1 MFKGFFVGCI
11 VRYCP
16 KRFDPIF
23 ALCGSILGQFDP
35 LNKFIKWDK
44 AMSLTDVMCKKA
56 QPQEKQYRLSD
67 INGLSLRIDPNGKKY
82 WSIRYT
88 ENGQRKS
95 KALGIYPELSLKCAR
110 EIALDLKYKL
120 KNTVEAEVMQ
130 PHFQEVAEDWF
141 NNQKETWSP
150 KHISNVQASLDELYI
165 ALANKPINQIQAPEI
180 LQIIKKIEA
189 RGSLEV
195 AKRTLSR
202 CGMVMKYA
210 IAHGHRYDNPAG
222 DLVYALKNKRV
233 KNLASLPAS
242 DMPEFL
248 RKVRAYPSD
257 AQTHHAII
265 LIMLTGVRVS
275 ELLQARWDE
284 FDLEGHKWDIP
295 EDRMKNRLPHRV
307 PLTDMMIE
315 ELNALRLTHN
325 QELLFPHRLNNKE
338 PMRSESILAVIKRS
352 GYAGRMTTHGF
363 RSLFSTVLNESN
375 LFNPDAIER
384 QLAHVPQNRIR
395 SAYNRAQYWDER
407 VKIMEWYGE
416 QVMNWLI

>member
-1 MFKGFFVGCI
+1 M
-11 VRYCP
+11 
-16 KRFDPIF
+16 
-23 ALCGSILGQFDP
+23 
-35 LNKFIKWDK
+35 WDK
-44 AMSLTDVMCKKA
+44 DMSLTDVQCKKA
-56 QPQEKQYRLSD
+56 LPQEKQYRLSD

-88 ENGQRKS
+88 ENEQRKS
-95 KALGIYPELSLKCAR
+95 KALGLYPELSLKRAR
-110 EIALDLKYKL
+110 EIALDLRYKL
-120 KNTVEAEVMQ
+120 KNTVEVEEEH
-130 PHFQEVAEDWF
+130 PYFKEVAEDWF
-141 NNQKETWSP
+141 NNQKETWSS
-150 KHISNVQASLDELYI
+150 KHISNVRASLDELYI
-165 ALANKPINQIQAPEI
+165 ALANKRINQIQAPEI

-189 RGSLEV
+189 RGSLEI

-210 IAHGHRYDNPAG
+210 IAHGYRYDNPAG

-242 DMPEFL
+242 EMPEFL
-248 RKVRAYPSD
+248 RKVRTYPSD

-275 ELLQARWDE
+275 ELLQACWKE

-295 EDRMKNRLPHRV
+295 EERMKNRLPHRV
-307 PLTDMMIE
+307 PLTDMMIA
-315 ELNALRLTHN
+315 ELQALRLTHN

-363 RSLFSTVLNESN
+363 RSLFSTVVNESN
-375 LFNPDAIER
+375 LFNLDAIER

-407 VKIMEWYGE
+407 VRLMEWYGE
-416 QVMNWLI
+416 QVKEWIV

>member
-1 MFKGFFVGCI
+1 M
-11 VRYCP
+11 
-16 KRFDPIF
+16 
-23 ALCGSILGQFDP
+23 
-35 LNKFIKWDK
+35 WDK
-44 AMSLTDVMCKKA
+44 DMSLTDVLCKKA
-56 QPQEKQYRLSD
+56 LPKEKQYRLSD
-67 INGLSLRIDPNGKKY
+67 SNGLSLRIDPNGKKY

-88 ENGQRKS
+88 EHGQRKS
-95 KALGIYPELSLKCAR
+95 KALGVYPELSLKRAR
-110 EIALDLKYKL
+110 EIALDLRYKL
-120 KNTVEAEVMQ
+120 KNTTEVEQEQ
-130 PHFQEVAEDWF
+130 PCFKEVAEDWF
-141 NNQKETWSP
+141 NNQKETWSS
-150 KHISNVQASLDELYI
+150 KHISNVRASLDELYI
-165 ALANKPINQIQAPEI
+165 ALANKRINQIQAPEI

-189 RGSLEV
+189 RGSLEI

-210 IAHGHRYDNPAG
+210 IAHGYRYDNPAG

-233 KNLASLPAS
+233 KNLASLTAS
-242 DMPEFL
+242 EMPEFL
-248 RKVRAYPSD
+248 RKIRAYPSD

-275 ELLQARWDE
+275 ELLQARWEE
-284 FDLEGHKWDIP
+284 FDLEGRKWDIP
-295 EDRMKNRLPHRV
+295 EERMKNRLPHRV
-307 PLTDMMIE
+307 PLTDMMIA
-315 ELNALRLTHN
+315 ELKALRLTHN

-338 PMRSESILAVIKRS
+338 SMRSESILAVIKRS

-363 RSLFSTVLNESN
+363 RSLFSTVVNESN

-416 QVMNWLI
+416 QVKRWMK